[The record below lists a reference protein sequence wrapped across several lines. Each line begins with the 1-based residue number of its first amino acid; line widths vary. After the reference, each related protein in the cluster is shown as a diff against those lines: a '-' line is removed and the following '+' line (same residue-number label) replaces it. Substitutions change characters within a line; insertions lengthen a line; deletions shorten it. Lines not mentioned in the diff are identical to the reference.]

1 MANPFPLG
9 AINPGE
15 PFCNRHQEI
24 KRLADFARGRTDVTI
39 LSPRRFGK
47 TSLVHRVQHELSQEN
62 ILTIYVDLFRVT
74 SLDEVARRI
83 ARSVYR
89 ELNRHQSLLK
99 KASLALR
106 AISAFRPVL
115 RPTETGVDVTVESG
129 HDGRPGM
136 EILESTLEDLGK
148 LINKQGLTISI
159 AMDEFQDIADL
170 KSPEV
175 EGVLRSHIQH
185 HRASYFFVG
194 SRRSLLLD
202 MFSNEKRPFFNSSFM
217 FPLGPLPLDELADFI
232 GRRFGEGGKTCS
244 QEVALNMAKMV
255 EGHPHYARKLAF
267 LTFEL
272 ASRRATEET
281 VQTALTTL
289 VQDETPFFEA
299 TLRSLSLKQVRLL
312 ETLASSPT
320 REPYATEF
328 LKMAGLSQ
336 GTIQAAI
343 RTLQEEDLVEHD
355 RRTGAY
361 HLVDPILTLWL
372 RAGRS

>member
-9 AINPGE
+9 VINPGE
-15 PFCNRHQEI
+15 PFCNRHEEI
-24 KRLADFARGRTDVTI
+24 KRLADFARGRANVTI

-47 TSLVHRVQHELSQEN
+47 TSLVHRVQHELSQEKM
-62 ILTIYVDLFRVT
+62 LTIYVDLHRVT
-74 SLDEVARRI
+74 SVDEVARRI

-115 RPTETGVDVTVESG
+115 RPTESGVDVSVEPG
-129 HDGRPGM
+129 FDGRAGM

-148 LINKQGLTISI
+148 LINEQGSAISI
-159 AMDEFQDIADL
+159 ALDEFQDIADL
-170 KSPEV
+170 KNPEV
-175 EGVLRSHIQH
+175 EGVLRSHIQR

-194 SRRSLLLD
+194 SRRSILLD
-202 MFSNEKRPFFNSSFM
+202 MFSNEKRPFFNSSFT

-232 GRRFGEGGKTCS
+232 SQRFAKGGKTCPK
-244 QEVALNMAKMV
+244 EVASRMSEMV

-272 ASRRATEET
+272 APRRATEET

-299 TLRSLSLKQVRLL
+299 TLRSLTLKQVRLL
-312 ETLASSPT
+312 EILASSPT
-320 REPYATEF
+320 KEPYSAEF
-328 LKMAGLSQ
+328 LKTTGLSQ
-336 GTIQAAI
+336 GTIQAAL
-343 RTLQEEDLVEHD
+343 RTLQDEDLVEHD
-355 RRTGAY
+355 RRTGA
-361 HLVDPILTLWL
+361 HRPVDPILALWL
-372 RAGRS
+372 KTGRS